1 MGSRIGVGLL
11 GLGTVGGGVASILLS
26 PDERH
31 PLVSDLDLV
40 RVAVRD
46 LDRPRPVDLPADLLT
61 TDPQAVVNDPSVDVV
76 VEVIGGIEPARSLI
90 LQAIGNGKSIV
101 TANKAVIAR
110 HGREIADAAAAA
122 GVYVLIEGCR
132 RRHPDHRT
140 VETVPGGTGSTAS
153 ANP

>member
-26 PDERH
+26 PAERH

-46 LDRPRPVDLPADLLT
+46 LERPRPVDLPADLLT

-90 LQAIGNGKSIV
+90 CKPSA
-101 TANKAVIAR
+101 TANPSSR
-110 HGREIADAAAAA
+110 PT
-122 GVYVLIEGCR
+122 R
-132 RRHPDHRT
+132 R
-140 VETVPGGTGSTAS
+140 
-153 ANP
+153 

>member
-26 PDERH
+26 PRDRH
-31 PLVSDLDLV
+31 PLVADLDLV

-46 LDRPRPVDLPADLLT
+46 LERPRPVDLSADQLT
-61 TDPQAVVNDPSVDVV
+61 TDPEAVVTDPGVDVV

-90 LQAIGNGKSIV
+90 LKAISHGKSVV

-122 GVYVLIEGCR
+122 GVYVLIEAA
-132 RRHPDHRT
+132 
-140 VETVPGGTGSTAS
+140 VGGLSLIHI
-153 ANP
+153 